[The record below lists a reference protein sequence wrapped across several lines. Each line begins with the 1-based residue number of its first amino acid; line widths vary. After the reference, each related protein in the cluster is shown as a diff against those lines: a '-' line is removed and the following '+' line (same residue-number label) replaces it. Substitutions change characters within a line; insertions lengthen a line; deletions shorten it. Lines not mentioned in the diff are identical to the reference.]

1 MEILAALG
9 SLLKVMSSFA
19 PAIAAR
25 IAALDDQAR
34 DYYKNSADA
43 VQDADKLVGLG
54 QQVKAENEAADAEY
68 KKRGM

>member
-1 MEILAALG
+1 MAILEGLA
-9 SLLKVMSSFA
+9 SLLKTMATFA

-25 IAALDDQAR
+25 ILAKDGQAT
-34 DYYKNSADA
+34 DYHKNSADA

-54 QQVKAENEAADAEY
+54 HQVKAENEAAEAEY